1 MRPKAGAVYRL
12 EPQESVDDALRRLLA
27 GELDG
32 ALEWLGGADRAFD
45 TRVHEARKHLK
56 RLRAL
61 LEFAEAALDRK
72 AFDAEMRAARA
83 AAAALAEVRG
93 RAALLGCLDDLV
105 ERDPALLGAA
115 GLSRVQDR
123 LASKDEELDP
133 EASVADAFDIL
144 TRARSRVA
152 KLELRE
158 GADWAA
164 LETGFRRTYRRA
176 RRAYAR
182 AVENADAETLHAF
195 RTPEKRHFYQVELL
209 ESLWEGPLRAHRQE
223 LSRLGEL
230 LGDHHDLCLL
240 LDELGRHP
248 ELDAER
254 TAVAALAERRLQKL
268 EREALNL
275 GARLFAEKPRAI
287 ARRFG
292 VYFSAWVE

>member
-1 MRPKAGAVYRL
+1 VYRL
-12 EPQESVDDALRRLLA
+12 DPEESVADAVRRLVT

-45 TRVHEARKHLK
+45 SRVHETRKHLK

-61 LEFAEAALDRK
+61 LEFGEAVIERK
-72 AFDAEMRAARA
+72 AFEVEMRAARA
-83 AAAALAEVRG
+83 AAAALAELRG
-93 RAALLGCLDDLV
+93 RAALLGSLDDLV
-105 ERDPALLGAA
+105 ERVPELLPSGELDQVRDTLVPKEAA
-115 GLSRVQDR
+115 
-123 LASKDEELDP
+123 LDP
-133 EASVADAFDIL
+133 EAALAEAFDLL
-144 TRARSRVA
+144 TQARARA
-152 KLELRE
+152 ANLEIRE
-158 GADWAA
+158 RATWKA
-164 LETGFRRTYRRA
+164 LQTGFRRTYRRA

-209 ESLWEGPLRAHRQE
+209 ETLWEGPLRAHRQE

-230 LGDHHDLCLL
+230 LGEHHDLCLL
-240 LDELGRHP
+240 AGELDRHP
-248 ELDAER
+248 ELDAQR
-254 TAVAALAERRLQKL
+254 AALRTVSERRLQKL

-292 VYFSAWVE
+292 VYFSVWSE